1 MSFGKFVVSAN
12 HIGNIKDI
20 PRRAAEVFSI
30 ADYIISENPVK
41 LISSFEE
48 LGYST
53 NAEIFE
59 YNGKT
64 YEDLDDRKILNYLEN
79 GKTILFMV
87 ERGLPGL
94 ADPGAGLINRLRTNG
109 VNVIVI
115 PGPGIA
121 QTLHATSGLN
131 YYSKGFVVFETYNQK
146 TEEIKETLK
155 SVKDLNFAVIVID
168 RHVQIKKL
176 LNLMLSTF
184 EQDRQTSLCIDLSLD
199 TQEVILGTYTELIKF
214 LDTRVLRGLTSIVSS
229 GADFE
234 KYKYFDKDNTELSF
248 I

>member
-1 MSFGKFVVSAN
+1 MYSGKFFVSAN
-12 HIGNIKDI
+12 HIGNVQDI
-20 PRRAAEVFSI
+20 PRRTGEIFSK
-30 ADYIISENPVK
+30 ADYIISENPTK
-41 LISSFEE
+41 LLSNFQE

-64 YEDLDDRKILNYLEN
+64 YQDLDDKKIFEYLLN

-94 ADPGAGLINRLRTNG
+94 ADPGSGLINRLRSND
-109 VNVIVI
+109 VNVMVI

-146 TEEIKETLK
+146 TEEILETLN
-155 SVKDLNFAVIVID
+155 SVKELNLTLIVID

-176 LNLMLSTF
+176 LNLMLNAF
-184 EQDRQTSLCIDLSLD
+184 GENRQASLCIDLSLE

-214 LDTRVLRGLTSIVSS
+214 LEGRVLRGLTSIVSS

-234 KYKYFDKDNTELSF
+234 KYKFFNKDTNELSF